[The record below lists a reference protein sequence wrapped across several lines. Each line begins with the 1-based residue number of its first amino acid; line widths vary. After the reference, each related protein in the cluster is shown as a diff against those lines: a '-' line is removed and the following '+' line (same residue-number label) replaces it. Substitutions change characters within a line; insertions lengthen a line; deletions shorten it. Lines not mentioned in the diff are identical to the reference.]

1 MSHDMT
7 PDNRGINASDT
18 NRIRQVDDTA
28 KRRNEQQ
35 SSRSRQRGKTMRERE
50 SKGDGEKGKRG

>member
-1 MSHDMT
+1 MT

-35 SSRSRQRGKTMRERE
+35 SSRSRQRGKTMRQRE
-50 SKGDGEKGKRG
+50 SKGDGEKGRRG